1 MRICNKERMKRITK
15 LHRYV
20 NTSQYSLVTRFMC
33 PTECY
38 KRIYEQYFVVVRI
51 SINDDNVVFDFKLR
65 SGKRKNLRRTRTAR
79 LNVSCKVKDIKSVLL
94 SKKSRTLLNE
104 TLGAFVYGS
113 VGLRLINDFTEFGWS
128 HIVQNLDVDKI
139 TKHLLYQRE
148 SV

>member
-1 MRICNKERMKRITK
+1 MSICNKERMKRITK

-20 NTSQYSLVTRFMC
+20 NTSRYSLVTRFMC

-38 KRIYEQYFVVVRI
+38 KRIYEPYFVSVRI

-65 SGKRKNLRRTRTAR
+65 SGNRKNLRRTRTAR
-79 LNVSCKVKDIKSVLL
+79 LNVSRRVKDIKSVLL
-94 SKKSRTLLNE
+94 SKKSRTLLDE

-113 VGLRLINDFTEFGWS
+113 VGLRLINDFAEFGWS

-139 TKHLLYQRE
+139 TKNLLYQRE
-148 SV
+148 GV